1 MVTLWTV
8 HRSMDRGEC
17 NTGLEISGTLVR
29 FVSYAGRNK
38 SLARDFALLLVS
50 EPVGYAQTKG
60 TI

>member
-1 MVTLWTV
+1 
-8 HRSMDRGEC
+8 MDRGEC
-17 NTGLEISGTLVR
+17 NIGLEISGTLVR

>member
-1 MVTLWTV
+1 
-8 HRSMDRGEC
+8 MDRGEC

-38 SLARDFALLLVS
+38 SAPDFALLLVS